1 MAKKMDKNFTVSVN
15 PGDVM
20 YTSINTSKDGYN
32 SARMVVK
39 SGDNEYMSIS
49 YEWEGKGIPG
59 FAMDL
64 MSFMKSNNVETS
76 GVWTDKEEAYEE
88 FSAKKGVNPFVKKKD
103 DKDMEDEEEDPKKKK
118 TDKKEDKKKEDKKKK
133 K

>member
-1 MAKKMDKNFTVSVN
+1 MAKKTVDNNFNVSVD
-15 PGDVM
+15 PSQVM

-39 SGDNEYMSIS
+39 TGEQEYMSIS
-49 YEWEGKGIPG
+49 YEWEGSGIPG

-76 GVWTDKEEAYEE
+76 GIWKDKEEE
-88 FSAKKGVNPFVKKKD
+88 FASFEKKD
-103 DKDMEDEEEDPKKKK
+103 A
-118 TDKKEDKKKEDKKKK
+118 
-133 K
+133 

>member
-1 MAKKMDKNFTVSVN
+1 MAKKVTSDFSVSVTA
-15 PGDVM
+15 DEVM

-39 SGDNEYMSIS
+39 KGDNEYMSIS

-64 MSFMKSNNVETS
+64 MGFMKDNNVETS
-76 GVWTDKEEAYEE
+76 GVWSGQEEVYKSYSCKNCAEHNSEKKEEK
-88 FSAKKGVNPFVKKKD
+88 S
-103 DKDMEDEEEDPKKKK
+103 EDESED
-118 TDKKEDKKKEDKKKK
+118 D
-133 K
+133 